1 MWLSWVLKQLHS
13 GCWLGSPRGGPA
25 SPLTGPW
32 QELVPRGLLDCG
44 SCVPWLLSGSAEYG
58 SCPPAERARES
69 KSPRKV
75 PAGLR
80 TPTFLTYLER
90 DSTCLLLYSL
100 YQLRVT
106 RSRPRSGGAGGSHG
120 REWEDQE
127 GILGSSQGC
136 CPASQLSAGSRVPVS
151 LVSQAWA
158 PFARDGR
165 QT

>member
-25 SPLTGPW
+25 PPLTGPW

-106 RSRPRSGGAGGSHG
+106 RSRPRSGGRGAHMGGSG
-120 REWEDQE
+120 R
-127 GILGSSQGC
+127 IRRGSWGA
-136 CPASQLSAGSRVPVS
+136 PKAAVPHLS
-151 LVSQAWA
+151 
-158 PFARDGR
+158 
-165 QT
+165 

>member
-44 SCVPWLLSGSAEYG
+44 SCVPWLLSGSTKYG

-90 DSTCLLLYSL
+90 DSTCLLLHSL
-100 YQLRVT
+100 YQMRVT
-106 RSRPRSGGAGGSHG
+106 RSWPRSGGGGSHWGGSG
-120 REWEDQE
+120 RTRRGSRISAERWVPRSRVARLP
-127 GILGSSQGC
+127 GLGSLCS
-136 CPASQLSAGSRVPVS
+136 
-151 LVSQAWA
+151 
-158 PFARDGR
+158 
-165 QT
+165 